1 VPPCVVID
9 GKSSSFSFAL
19 DALEVVGQ
27 LACEDWLPS
36 TRDTK
41 VRPAGRAGSTRR
53 VWACVSAVGDCLRLM
68 PVCGV

>member
-9 GKSSSFSFAL
+9 GSSSSFSFAL

-36 TRDTK
+36 NRDSK
-41 VRPAGRAGSTRR
+41 VRP
-53 VWACVSAVGDCLRLM
+53 VCCCVGGWVE
-68 PVCGV
+68 GVLGTLQGG